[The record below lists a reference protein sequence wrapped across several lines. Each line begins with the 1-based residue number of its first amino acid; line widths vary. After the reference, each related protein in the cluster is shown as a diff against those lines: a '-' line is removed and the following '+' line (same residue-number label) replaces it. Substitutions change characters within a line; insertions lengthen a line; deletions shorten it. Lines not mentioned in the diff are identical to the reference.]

1 MGKSLAVKNEIIADL
16 KQTLSESQ
24 LVIAIDYTGLTVAEI
39 TDLRRRLRPKGSSCQ
54 VAKNTLMRIAVE
66 GNDTWQPIQELLT
79 GTSAFLF
86 VQEDIGGAIKAYQ
99 EFQKVSKKTELRG
112 GVMEGR
118 VLKEADVKAL
128 ADLPS
133 KEQLMAQI
141 AGAINGVATKLA
153 VGINQVPTSIAR
165 GLKAYAEK
173 DGDSAAVEAEAPAQA
188 EAEAPAQPEA
198 EAPAQPEAE
207 APAQP
212 EAEAPAQ
219 PEAEAP
225 AQPES
230 TSA

>member
-16 KQTLSESQ
+16 KKTLSESQ
-24 LVIAIDYTGLTVAEI
+24 LAIVIDYKTLTVAEI

-54 VAKNTLMRIAVE
+54 VAKNTLMGIAVQ
-66 GNDTWQPIQELLT
+66 GNKTWEPMQELLT

-99 EFQKVSKKTELRG
+99 EFQKASKKTELRG

-165 GLKAYAEK
+165 GLKAYVEK
-173 DGDSAAVEAEAPAQA
+173 DGDSAEPKVEAEA
-188 EAEAPAQPEA
+188 
-198 EAPAQPEAE
+198 
-207 APAQP
+207 
-212 EAEAPAQ
+212 
-219 PEAEAP
+219 
-225 AQPES
+225 ES
-230 TSA
+230 VSA